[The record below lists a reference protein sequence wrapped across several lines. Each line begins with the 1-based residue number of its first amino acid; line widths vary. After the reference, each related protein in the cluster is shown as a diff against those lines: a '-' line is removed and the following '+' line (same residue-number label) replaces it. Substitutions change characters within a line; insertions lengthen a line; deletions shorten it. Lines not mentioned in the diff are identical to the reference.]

1 MMKQKLQE
9 KQLMKSFKIVRITV
23 KIFIILLC
31 MINIFSF
38 SNDNGIESTKKS
50 D

>member
-9 KQLMKSFKIVRITV
+9 KQLMKNFKICRIIV

-38 SNDNGIESTKKS
+38 SNDNGVDST
-50 D
+50 